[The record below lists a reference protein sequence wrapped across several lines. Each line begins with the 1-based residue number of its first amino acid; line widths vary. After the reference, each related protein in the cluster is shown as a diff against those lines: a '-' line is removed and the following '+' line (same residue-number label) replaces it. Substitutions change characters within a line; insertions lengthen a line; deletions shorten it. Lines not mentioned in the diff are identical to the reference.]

1 MTSAE
6 RAEVVTPET
15 TQLTQQITH
24 RARAMLRAV
33 QAGRAELTASCEP
46 DLRVDGLHCSDQAT
60 SHQLARAGLIRAAGP
75 ALPGSWVRAELTPAG
90 LAALARPIQGYTH
103 RRLSVVPPLPGGTG
117 NPSAA

>member
-6 RAEVVTPET
+6 RAEVVTPERT
-15 TQLTQQITH
+15 PAITH

-60 SHQLARAGLIRAAGP
+60 SHDLARAGLIRAAGP

-90 LAALARPIQGYTH
+90 LAALARPLEGYPT
-103 RRLSVVPPLPGGTG
+103 RRLSVVPPLP
-117 NPSAA
+117 NESAA